1 MNRETI
7 LAGAI
12 ALVVAV
18 SVLAVAVVPGAIADA
33 DTERDPVRPGH
44 LDIQEVSIAP
54 GPVSGG
60 TATLQVDTRLAHS
73 RGRSE
78 NVSVLVRAVHL
89 ESGLVETTKQTP
101 VSTISGEREVSVLQN
116 VSVERSGGYRVET
129 IVYRDDER
137 IAEGSKEVRGVG
149 TLTPEYARTS
159 VRFHWQGG
167 DGLPPIEYTVAD
179 AADNRTTLDVSTF
192 LTNEGDAAS
201 KELRVVFTAR
211 QADSNIVADR
221 ASVEVGTV
229 RPGRTATPS
238 VELAVPDGYNYYL
251 DAVLWK
257 DGVIVGT
264 ARSVANLNP
273 TETVEA
279 NETVREVGLEVGDF
293 DGDRQDEKRRDYE
306 ETVTES
312 AAADGGVPGFGVG
325 AATAALVG
333 ALLLARRRNS

>member
-1 MNRETI
+1 MNRERI
-7 LAGAI
+7 LAGGI

-18 SVLAVAVVPGAIADA
+18 SVLAVAVVPGTIA
-33 DTERDPVRPGH
+33 ESESDPVRPGH

-54 GPVSGG
+54 GTVSGG
-60 TATLQVDTRLAHS
+60 TATLRVDSRLSHS
-73 RGRSE
+73 RGESE
-78 NVSVLVRAVHL
+78 NVTVLVRAVHL
-89 ESGLVETTKQTP
+89 ESGLVETTKRTAVP
-101 VSTISGEREVSVLQN
+101 TISGEREVSVVQN
-116 VSVERSGGYRVET
+116 LSVERSGGYRVET
-129 IVYRDDER
+129 VVFRDGVR

-159 VRFHWQGG
+159 VRFHWQGD
-167 DGLPPIEYTVAD
+167 DGLPPIEYTIGKTTG
-179 AADNRTTLDVSTF
+179 NRTTLDVSTF
-192 LTNEGDAAS
+192 LTNEGDAPS
-201 KELRVVFTAR
+201 EELRVVFTAR

-229 RPGRTATPS
+229 RPGRTVTPN

-273 TETVEA
+273 TETVRA

-293 DGDRQDEKRRDYE
+293 ENGPTGGRGAPETTVE
-306 ETVTES
+306 EAAS
-312 AAADGGVPGFGVG
+312 AGGVPGFGTSV
-325 AATAALVG
+325 AALALVG
-333 ALLLARRRNS
+333 ALLLARRHA